1 MIWMMKTPTGSMNL
15 QKIKQAAA
23 IVLIAAISTQCS
35 SSKPAAAGAEDA
47 VVAQL
52 SQHQVNATLWY
63 SESLENTYLYMS
75 LYDRAAQIVGEKLHM
90 DRKRASAVV
99 LDLDETV
106 LNNAPYQKERISK
119 GLEYTQQSWDD
130 WVRREAAEA
139 LPGALEFTQFCMRNE
154 VAVFYISNRSEETL
168 PETLSNL
175 QKLGFPN
182 AEPSYVMLKT
192 NTSNKDIRRK
202 KVSTEYDVLVYLGDQ
217 LSDFSSIF
225 EDAEQ
230 PISEQKLTGM
240 FDSMKRQF
248 VLFPNPMYGRWEK
261 ELMGPSSLSPA
272 EKVERKQE
280 IMRKP

>member
-1 MIWMMKTPTGSMNL
+1 ML
-15 QKIKQAAA
+15 
-23 IVLIAAISTQCS
+23 LIAAISAQCS
-35 SSKPAAAGAEDA
+35 SSKTASASAEEAAE
-47 VVAQL
+47 AQL

-63 SESLENTYLYMS
+63 SESLENKYLYLS
-75 LYDRAAQIVGEKLHM
+75 LYDRATQIVGEKLHM
-90 DRKRASAVV
+90 DRKRPSAVV

-119 GLEYTQQSWDD
+119 GLGYSPTSWDE
-130 WVRREAAEA
+130 WVRREKAEA

-230 PISEQKLTGM
+230 PISEQKLAGM
-240 FDSMKRQF
+240 FESMKHQF
-248 VLFPNPMYGRWEK
+248 ILFPNPMYGRWEK
-261 ELMGPSSLSPA
+261 ELMGPESLSP
-272 EKVERKQE
+272 EKKVERKQG
-280 IMRKP
+280 ILNQP